1 MGGEATWKLHA
12 HAAVVRSANVQE
24 ASCEDILMDR
34 QAIIPTKVEYM
45 TSEKATK

>member
-12 HAAVVRSANVQE
+12 HEAVVRSANVQ
-24 ASCEDILMDR
+24 ASCEDILVDG
-34 QAIIPTKVEYM
+34 QAIISTKVEYM